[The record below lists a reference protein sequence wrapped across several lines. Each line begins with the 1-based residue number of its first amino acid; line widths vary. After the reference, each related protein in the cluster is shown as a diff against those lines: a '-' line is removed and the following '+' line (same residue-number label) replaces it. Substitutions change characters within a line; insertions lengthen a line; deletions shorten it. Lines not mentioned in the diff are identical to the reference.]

1 MEFLKRTDYLGPFT
15 LLFVLVSL
23 LLSLLSLGVFYV
35 EELRLKEEVDREK
48 GAHEIDLKTR
58 LFSNALEHYE
68 GLLEVVVSNRFLT
81 DYLDAATP
89 EAYENA
95 ADFFYSIAQSNRDVM
110 QLRYLDETG
119 QERIRVERREIGK
132 APFLIDRDAL
142 QMKGR
147 RDYFIAAKKNQA
159 GELYVSRLDLNIEHG
174 KIEVPYKP
182 VLRFAFPVFSEGTH
196 RGIVIINVFMKTL
209 LEEMV
214 ASQLFHLYLYD
225 AEHCLLYSN
234 DAAYPHWMRYL
245 DGACRYDASSL
256 LYRNVLPTGSS
267 SENLYLGLA
276 VPKIQKWQLGYLSDV
291 MLTLALII
299 LPLSFI
305 LAYVLA
311 RIPKRLY
318 DELEEQ
324 QKIMLQQ
331 SKLAAMGEMIG
342 AIAHQWRQPLNAVGV
357 LAQEMQLKFER
368 GALKKEEGRALTEEL
383 QGYLEYMS
391 QTIDDFRNF
400 FKPSRQK
407 QPFDIVKAIDASLE
421 IVRKQ
426 LEDHGIDVTV
436 AIQNSGKSGVSDAES
451 YMVDG
456 YEGEFRQVIVNLLN
470 NAREA
475 IETYAPQA
483 GLSERRI
490 DINVARNEEEV
501 AVRVRDNGGGIAE
514 EVMET
519 IFEPY
524 VSTKYEQQGTG
535 LGLYLSKMIIE
546 RNMSGL
552 LRVRNAGQGAEFE
565 ILLHTF

>member
-35 EELRLKEEVDREK
+35 EELRLKEEVDLEK
-48 GAHEIDLKTR
+48 GTHEILLKTR
-58 LFSNALEHYE
+58 LFSGALEHYE
-68 GLLEVVVSNRFLT
+68 GLLQVVLSNRFLT
-81 DYLDAATP
+81 DYLDAATL

-95 ADFFYSIAQSNRDVM
+95 ADFFYSIARSDRHVM

-119 QERIRVERREIGK
+119 QERIRVERSGIGR
-132 APFLIDRDAL
+132 APLLVGRQEL
-142 QMKGR
+142 QMKGH
-147 RDYFIAAKKNQA
+147 RDYFTAANRKKP
-159 GELYVSRLDLNIEHG
+159 GELYVSKLDLNIEHG
-174 KIEVPYKP
+174 RIELPHRP
-182 VLRFAFPVFSEGTH
+182 VLRFAYPVFSGGVH
-196 RGIVIINVFMKTL
+196 RGIVIINVFMKDL
-209 LEEMV
+209 LDELV

-234 DAAYPHWMRYL
+234 DAAYPNWMRYTG
-245 DGACRYDASSL
+245 DACRFDTAPL
-256 LYRNVLPTGSS
+256 LLQRTVQGGSS
-267 SENLYLGLA
+267 SETLSLGLG
-276 VPKIQKWQLGYLSDV
+276 VPHPRGWQLGYLSDV
-291 MLTLALII
+291 MLTLTLII
-299 LPLSFI
+299 LPLAFV

-331 SKLAAMGEMIG
+331 SKLAAMGEMVG

-368 GALKKEEGRALTEEL
+368 DALKKEEGRALTEEL

-391 QTIDDFRNF
+391 QTIEDFRNF
-400 FKPSRQK
+400 FKPSKQK
-407 QPFDIVKAIDASLE
+407 QTFDIVRAIDASLE
-421 IVRKQ
+421 IVRTQ
-426 LEDHGIDVTV
+426 LDDHGIVVTV
-436 AIQNSGKSGVSDAES
+436 ETQKPDEGNRSDSAWCV
-451 YMVDG
+451 VDG
-456 YEGEFRQVIVNLLN
+456 YESEFRQVIVNILN

-475 IETYAPQA
+475 IEAYAPPA
-483 GLSERRI
+483 GLLEKRI
-490 DINVARNEEEV
+490 DICVLRTEGEIV
-501 AVRVRDNGGGIAE
+501 VRIRDTGGGIPEAI
-514 EVMET
+514 MGT

-552 LRVRNAGQGAEFE
+552 LRVRNAGEGAEFE
-565 ILLHTF
+565 ILLHPF